1 MTTVYQYVGYFT
13 NNSIASYWFIH
24 NIMSSIGRL
33 DRKHDFTCSTHP
45 RINIETS
52 IFYGNSFRPE
62 KLLKIDFVSH
72 TLWRLIYDDTIDE
85 IWSNFY
91 SFREYVHSPL
101 TDSHFRG
108 PIPRRGK
115 IDFEVRRREYGISEY
130 MQGIFV
136 VHGSSTSRIGHT
148 FVCRYWIPNSRP
160 KIFMRGLWA
169 GFANTT
175 VFFAKKALWVY
186 LLQSV

>member
-1 MTTVYQYVGYFT
+1 
-13 NNSIASYWFIH
+13 
-24 NIMSSIGRL
+24 MSSIGRL

-108 PIPRRGK
+108 PIPRRRK
-115 IDFEVRRREYGISEY
+115 IDFEVRRREDANMTSPNTCRVFSLFMVQVIILLGILLCVDIEFC
-130 MQGIFV
+130 I
-136 VHGSSTSRIGHT
+136 RD
-148 FVCRYWIPNSRP
+148 P
-160 KIFMRGLWA
+160 KYF
-169 GFANTT
+169 
-175 VFFAKKALWVY
+175 
-186 LLQSV
+186 